1 MVLNKVVVLFLGLAF
16 SLNVFASEP
25 ATTASV
31 EKLLKITEASKMVDA
46 VYAQID
52 SMSSNMATQMGI
64 TEKDRPAFDKYMKKV
79 SSLIREEMNW
89 EKMKGP
95 MIEVYLKHF
104 TEREIQG
111 MIEFYSSD
119 IGKSSIKKMPLVMQ
133 DSMGVSQKMM
143 EGVFP
148 KIKVLADELA
158 TEIKAAKADVEEKK

>member
-1 MVLNKVVVLFLGLAF
+1 MVLNKAVVLIVGFVF
-16 SLNVFASEP
+16 SLNVFASEKT
-25 ATTASV
+25 TTASV
-31 EKLLKITEASKMVDA
+31 EKLLEITETSKMIDA
-46 VYAQID
+46 IYAQID
-52 SMSSNMATQMGI
+52 GMSLNMATQMGI

-79 SSLIREEMNW
+79 SALIREDMNW

-95 MIEVYLKHF
+95 MIEVYVKHF
-104 TEREIQG
+104 TEQEIQG
-111 MIEFYSSD
+111 MIEFYSSE

-158 TEIKAAKADVEEKK
+158 AEIKATKAQPEEKK